1 MKKSDQNQNEPLFL
15 AKWLNDELSDME
27 LKKYVSEADFIAYKK
42 IKNGLN
48 QFKKPDFNAEKI
60 QLNIKNRLLIK
71 KVKKVDFR
79 RVLFISSA
87 AAIAIL
93 FSLYFYTNSLTSNF
107 STSFGEQKNVT
118 LLDGSEVELNAKSI
132 LSYKKYNWTSNRK
145 VTLKGEAFFKVTKGA
160 TFQVETD
167 NGTVTVLGT
176 EFNINTQEDFFSV
189 QCYEGKVMVIQE
201 KDTTYLTKGNAYQ
214 NSNKHIENW
223 NFSEKKPAWQDGE
236 TSFKSAPLDIVI
248 ASLEKQ
254 FEIEI
259 QLKNID
265 TKKLFTGSFSNTD
278 LETALKSVC
287 IPMQINYHIENKK
300 VFLSKK

>member
-1 MKKSDQNQNEPLFL
+1 
-15 AKWLNDELSDME
+15 
-27 LKKYVSEADFIAYKK
+27 
-42 IKNGLN
+42 
-48 QFKKPDFNAEKI
+48 
-60 QLNIKNRLLIK
+60 
-71 KVKKVDFR
+71 
-79 RVLFISSA
+79 
-87 AAIAIL
+87 
-93 FSLYFYTNSLTSNF
+93 
-107 STSFGEQKNVT
+107 
-118 LLDGSEVELNAKSI
+118 
-132 LSYKKYNWTSNRK
+132 
-145 VTLKGEAFFKVTKGA
+145 
-160 TFQVETD
+160 
-167 NGTVTVLGT
+167 
-176 EFNINTQEDFFSV
+176 V

>member
-1 MKKSDQNQNEPLFL
+1 MEKSDKNHNEPLFL
-15 AKWLNDELSDME
+15 AKWLNDELSDNE
-27 LKKYVSEADFIAYKK
+27 LKKHVSEADFIAYEK

-48 QFKKPDFNAEKI
+48 HFEKPDFDAEKI
-60 QLNIKNRLLIK
+60 ELKIKNKLPNK
-71 KVKKVDFR
+71 KVKRVDFR
-79 RVLFISSA
+79 RVVFLSSA

-93 FSLYFYTNSLTSNF
+93 FSIYFYTNSLTTNF
-107 STSFGEQKNVT
+107 KTNFGEQNSIV
-118 LLDGSEVELNAKSI
+118 LSDGSEVQLNAKSI
-132 LSYKKYNWTSNRK
+132 LSHKKYNWISNRK

-176 EFNINTQEDFFSV
+176 KFNINSQNNFFSV
-189 QCYEGKVMVIQE
+189 QCYEGKVMVIHE

-214 NSNKHIENW
+214 NSNNIIDKW
-223 NFSEKKPAWQDGE
+223 NFSENNPTWQDGE
-236 TSFKSAPLDIVI
+236 TSFKSTPLGIVI

-259 QLKNID
+259 TYKNID
-265 TKKLFTGSFSNTD
+265 TDKLFTGSFSNSD